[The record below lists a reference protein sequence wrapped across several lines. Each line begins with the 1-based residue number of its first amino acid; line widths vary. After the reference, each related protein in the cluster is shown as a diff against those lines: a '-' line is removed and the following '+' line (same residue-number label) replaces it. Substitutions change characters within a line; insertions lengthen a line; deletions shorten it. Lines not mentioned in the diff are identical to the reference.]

1 MKILEVFKNKLR
13 FKNYS
18 NRTIDRDY
26 NAAINIRNEGIRL
39 FKIKIGLSSP
49 ELTPLDSSGYTLE
62 ELGKECK
69 IGCH

>member
-1 MKILEVFKNKLR
+1 MNFNDNFFQNIL
-13 FKNYS
+13 Y
-18 NRTIDRDY
+18 
-26 NAAINIRNEGIRL
+26 L